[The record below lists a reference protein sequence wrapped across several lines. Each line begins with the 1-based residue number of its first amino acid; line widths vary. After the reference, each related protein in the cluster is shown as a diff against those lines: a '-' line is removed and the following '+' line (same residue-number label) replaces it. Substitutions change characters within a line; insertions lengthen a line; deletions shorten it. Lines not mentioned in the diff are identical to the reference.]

1 MAINFLNDVSF
12 NKNEIIQPVLENQ
25 ANDASAGTPEDG
37 QLYYDTTNNVVKYGE
52 GGSWIALSASTPGN
66 GTLSITAGNGLSGS
80 DFTFTANQSGN
91 TTATLT
97 VGEGTGI
104 SVASGSVG
112 IDYIGT
118 DNAILAASAAT
129 PAGADTM
136 WFSDSDDNTIKKAT
150 ITNILALAPQ
160 GDITAVSAGDG
171 ITVTNST
178 GPIPSV
184 AVDYTAT
191 GLIADATDGTGVTLV
206 DADDF
211 LFLDDGGGGVKYA
224 NLSQLKTY
232 ISAGDITGVT
242 AGTYLNGGGSSGSV
256 TLNHDSTTRSDTTS
270 SDSPGFGATFDVVS
284 SVSTNATGHVTA
296 IDVATVTL
304 PSNPNTN
311 TTYTLP
317 TTNGSNPDIVLTGSD
332 SSTDIVNMNGT
343 SNEVTVTGSGTNTI
357 TFGLPDDVTIAGELT
372 VSGTGQSSFAGQ
384 VTIPATPSAST
395 DAASKGYVDGLVS
408 GGLTFKGTFRA
419 DTGEILSGTNSGSQ
433 LYNCPGGAGTR
444 VAVAVGDY
452 YLVATAGGSFFC
464 SGDTLDIGDSVIGV
478 SAAGA
483 DSSVASDFSIVQS
496 DEGVVSLTTTD
507 GTYINLTPNSAT
519 AGAVTVTAD
528 LSAADGTADTSTRF
542 LSKDNTWDVP
552 AYTSNVNTTYDLLV
566 AQNSG
571 SNNNPLLRLD
581 PSSGSNDDITLTG
594 GTNITVTRDS
604 ATSLTIAT
612 SATTNTGTVTSVGIT
627 DGYLMDTTAS
637 GSNPITGSGTF
648 TLDVDL
654 SELTD
659 MAATLSTS
667 DEAVILDVSETGKD
681 QGKRITWAEVI
692 SDLGLH
698 TTSTTLF
705 TLTADSGSNQTV
717 VSGNTVDIAG
727 GTGISTAVGA
737 TDTVT
742 ITNDGVTSLSAGAG
756 IDVSASTGGVTVS
769 GEDSTASNK
778 GIVIVAGG
786 SGIDV
791 SYSSGTATVSHTS
804 SSTGGA
810 AVTLAD
816 ATSGVSKDSSGGY
829 STYTI
834 TTATVFGATTDGRN
848 TMVEV
853 MNASTYETVYAEITR
868 SATTVVVTFKG
879 SITDGDYR
887 ALLYSV
893 KN

>member
-171 ITVTNST
+171 IAVTNST

-211 LFLDDGGGGVKYA
+211 LFQDDGGGGVKYA

-232 ISAGDITGVT
+232 INAGDITGVT

-284 SVSTNATGHVTA
+284 SVTSNATGHVTA
-296 IDVATVTL
+296 IDVATITL

-317 TTNGSNPDIVLTGSD
+317 TTNGSNPDLVLTGSD
-332 SSTDIVNMNGT
+332 SSTDVVNMNGT

-372 VSGTGQSSFAGQ
+372 VSGTGQSSFGGQ
-384 VTIPATPSAST
+384 VTVPATPSAST

-478 SAAGA
+478 SAASA
-483 DSSVASDFSIVQS
+483 NASVASDFSIVQS

-571 SNNNPLLRLD
+571 SNNNPILRLD
-581 PSSGSNDDITLTG
+581 PSSGSNDDITMTG
-594 GTNITVTRDS
+594 GTNITVTRNS
-604 ATSLTIAT
+604 GTQFTIAT
-612 SATTNTGTVTSVGIT
+612 SATTNTGTVESVGIT
-627 DGYLMDTTAS
+627 DGYLIDT
-637 GSNPITGSGTF
+637 SGTNPV
-648 TLDVDL
+648 TTSGNIQVDVDL

-659 MAATLSTS
+659 MAATLATS

-727 GTGISTAVGA
+727 GTGITTAVGA

-742 ITNDGVTSLSAGAG
+742 ITNSGVTSLSAGAG

-810 AVTLAD
+810 TVSLAD
-816 ATSGVSKDSSGGY
+816 ATSGVSKSSSGGFDI
-829 STYTI
+829 YTI

-848 TMVEV
+848 VMAEI

>member
-171 ITVTNST
+171 IAVTNST

-211 LFLDDGGGGVKYA
+211 LFQDDGGGGVKYA

-232 ISAGDITGVT
+232 INAGDITGVT

-284 SVSTNATGHVTA
+284 SVTSNATGHVTA
-296 IDVATVTL
+296 IDVATITL

-332 SSTDIVNMNGT
+332 SSTDVVNMNGT

-372 VSGTGQSSFAGQ
+372 VSGTGQSSFGGQ
-384 VTIPATPSAST
+384 VTVPATPSAST

-478 SAAGA
+478 SAASA
-483 DSSVASDFSIVQS
+483 NASVASDFSIVQS

-571 SNNNPLLRLD
+571 SNNNPILRLD
-581 PSSGSNDDITLTG
+581 PSSGSNDDITMTG
-594 GTNITVTRDS
+594 GTNITVTRNS
-604 ATSLTIAT
+604 GTQFTIAT
-612 SATTNTGTVTSVGIT
+612 SATTNTGTVESIGIT
-627 DGYLMDTTAS
+627 DGYLIDT
-637 GSNPITGSGTF
+637 SGTNPV
-648 TLDVDL
+648 TTSGNIQVDVDL

-659 MAATLSTS
+659 MAATLATS

-727 GTGISTAVGA
+727 GTGITTAVGA

-742 ITNDGVTSLSAGAG
+742 ITNSGVTSLSAGAG

-810 AVTLAD
+810 TVSLAD
-816 ATSGVSKDSSGGY
+816 ATSGVSKSSSGGFDI
-829 STYTI
+829 YTI

-848 TMVEV
+848 VMAEI

-868 SATTVVVTFKG
+868 SATTVVVKFKG
-879 SITDGDYR
+879 SITDEIYEEIR
-887 ALLYSV
+887 
-893 KN
+893 

>member
-91 TTATLT
+91 TTATIT

-112 IDYIGT
+112 IDYVGT
-118 DNAILAASAAT
+118 DNAILAATAAT

-160 GDITAVSAGDG
+160 GDITGLTAGDG
-171 ITVTNST
+171 ITISSAT
-178 GPIPSV
+178 GPVPTI
-184 AVDYTAT
+184 AVDYTAS
-191 GLIADATDGTGVTLV
+191 GLIADATDGTSVTLV

-211 LFLDDGGGGVKYA
+211 LFQDDGGGGVKYA

-232 ISAGDITGVT
+232 INAGDITGVT

-256 TLNHDSTTRSDTTS
+256 TLNHDTTSRSDGTDTA
-270 SDSPGFGATFDVVS
+270 SPGFGGTFTAVS
-284 SVSTNATGHVTA
+284 AVSTNATGHVDGIT
-296 IDVATVTL
+296 VKTVTM

-317 TTNGSNPDIVLTGSD
+317 TTNGSNPDLVLTGSD

-343 SNEVTVTGSGTNTI
+343 ANEVTVTGSGTNTL

-372 VSGTGQSSFAGQ
+372 VSGTGQSSFGGQ

-478 SAAGA
+478 SAASA
-483 DSSVASDFSIVQS
+483 NASVASDFSIVQS

-528 LSAADGTADTSTRF
+528 LSAVNGTSDTSTRF

-552 AYTSNVNTTYDLLV
+552 AYTSNTTYDLLV

-571 SNNNPLLRLD
+571 SNNNPILRLD

-594 GTNITVTRDS
+594 GTNITVTRTS
-604 ATSLTIAT
+604 ATGLTIAT
-612 SATTNTGTVTSVGIT
+612 SATTNTGTVTSVGLT
-627 DGYLMDTTAS
+627 DGYLIDSS
-637 GSNPITGSGTF
+637 GTNPITGSGTF
-648 TLDVDL
+648 TIGVDL

-659 MAATLSTS
+659 MSATLSTS
-667 DEAVILDVSETGKD
+667 DEAVILDVSETGAD

-727 GTGISTAVGA
+727 GTGISTSVGA

-810 AVTLAD
+810 TVSLAD
-816 ATSGVSKDSSGGY
+816 ATSGVSKSSSGGFDI
-829 STYTI
+829 YTI

-848 TMVEV
+848 VMAEI

>member
-129 PAGADTM
+129 PASADTM

>member
-129 PAGADTM
+129 PASADTM

-816 ATSGVSKDSSGGY
+816 ATSGVSKSSSGGFDI
-829 STYTI
+829 YTM

>member
-171 ITVTNST
+171 IAVTNST

-211 LFLDDGGGGVKYA
+211 LFQDDGGGGVKYA

-232 ISAGDITGVT
+232 INAGDITGVT

-284 SVSTNATGHVTA
+284 SVTSNATGHVTA
-296 IDVATVTL
+296 IDVATITL

-332 SSTDIVNMNGT
+332 SSTDVVNMNGT

-372 VSGTGQSSFAGQ
+372 VSGTGQSSFGGQ
-384 VTIPATPSAST
+384 VTVPATPSAST

-478 SAAGA
+478 SAASA
-483 DSSVASDFSIVQS
+483 NASVASDFSIVQS

-571 SNNNPLLRLD
+571 SNNNPILRLD
-581 PSSGSNDDITLTG
+581 PSSGSNDDITMTG
-594 GTNITVTRDS
+594 GTNITVTRNS
-604 ATSLTIAT
+604 GTQFTIAT
-612 SATTNTGTVTSVGIT
+612 SATTNTGTVESVGIT
-627 DGYLMDTTAS
+627 DGYLIDT
-637 GSNPITGSGTF
+637 SGTNPV
-648 TLDVDL
+648 TTSGNIQVDVDL

-659 MAATLSTS
+659 MAATLATS

-727 GTGISTAVGA
+727 GTGITTAVGA

-742 ITNDGVTSLSAGAG
+742 ITNSGVTSLSAGAG

-810 AVTLAD
+810 TVSLAD
-816 ATSGVSKDSSGGY
+816 ATSGVSKSSSGGFDI
-829 STYTI
+829 YTI

-848 TMVEV
+848 VMAEI

>member
-160 GDITAVSAGDG
+160 GDITGLTAGDG
-171 ITVTNST
+171 IAITSAT
-178 GPIPSV
+178 GPVPTI

-191 GLIADATDGTGVTLV
+191 GLIADATDGTSVTLV

-211 LFLDDGGGGVKYA
+211 LFQDDGGGGVKYA

-232 ISAGDITGVT
+232 INAGDITGVT

-528 LSAADGTADTSTRF
+528 LSAVNGTSDTSTRF

-552 AYTSNVNTTYDLLV
+552 AYTTNTTYDLLV

-571 SNNNPLLRLD
+571 SNNNPILRLD

-816 ATSGVSKDSSGGY
+816 ATSGVSKSSSGGFDI
-829 STYTI
+829 YTI

>member
-129 PAGADTM
+129 PASADTM

-816 ATSGVSKDSSGGY
+816 ATSGVSKSSSGGFDI
-829 STYTI
+829 YTI